1 MFIESNRNAR
11 IRSATL
17 SIVTLACLLAP
28 ADPFQSQLYADD
40 PIDQLRQW
48 IAVEPA
54 SRPPLDGAPFA
65 NLALSREDAEIAKA
79 LLWDD
84 FCRRLRQERAAEIEG
99 KFVRIGEMQ
108 MKYEA
113 LKLNLDQSD
122 NQDLVQDQESNA
134 AKSDA
139 VSSDQNHSTALS
151 TDPAKPE
158 QRLSLFISMHG
169 GGQTAARVN
178 ESQWRNQIRLG
189 QQYRPQ
195 QALYVAPR
203 APTDTWNL
211 WHEAHIDRLFDR
223 LISTLVVTESVDPNQ
238 VYLMGYSAGGD
249 GVYQLAPRMADRFAA
264 AAMMAGHPNDADPKG
279 LRNLPFT
286 IHIGENDKPFQRN
299 EVAAQWGQ
307 KLSQLKEHDSQG
319 YPHWVEI
326 HPDKGHWMDLQDQSA
341 IPWMQQYRR
350 NLFPEK
356 VVWRQSGVKH
366 NRFYWL
372 AVDPDSVSSGDEIV
386 AVRKGQQ
393 IIIERP
399 VGQARIEIL
408 LDDQF
413 IDLQLP
419 IEVSLDGRVAYQG
432 TVQRRIKTLSAT
444 LEQRGDPAGMFS
456 SSVTLEEK

>member
-1 MFIESNRNAR
+1 MMIDSNRTQRVRTALL
-11 IRSATL
+11 TL
-17 SIVTLACLLAP
+17 LPVLGLACLLAP
-28 ADPFQSQLYADD
+28 ADQFQSRLYADD
-40 PIDQLRQW
+40 PIEMFRQW

-54 SRPPLDGAPFA
+54 SRPPLDAAPFA
-65 NLALSREDAEIAKA
+65 SLPLSREDAEIAKE

-84 FCRRLRQERAAEIEG
+84 YSRRLRQERAAEIEG
-99 KFVRIGEMQ
+99 KFVRLGELQ

-113 LKLNLDQSD
+113 VKLNLKPSD
-122 NQDLVQDQESNA
+122 NQTQE
-134 AKSDA
+134 
-139 VSSDQNHSTALS
+139 QNQ
-151 TDPAKPE
+151 PI

-286 IHIGENDKPFQRN
+286 IHVGENDKPFRRN

-307 KLSQLKEHDSQG
+307 KLTELQEHDSQG

-326 HPDKGHWMDLQDQSA
+326 HAGKGHWMELQDQSA

-356 VVWRQSGVKH
+356 VVWRQAGVKH

-399 VGQARIEIL
+399 VGQAKIEIL

-413 IDLQLP
+413 IDLVLP
-419 IEVSLDGRVAYQG
+419 IEVSLDGRIAYQG
-432 TVQRRIKTLSAT
+432 TVERRIKTLSAT
-444 LEQRGDPAGMFS
+444 LEQRGDPTGMFS
-456 SSVTLEEK
+456 SSVILEEK